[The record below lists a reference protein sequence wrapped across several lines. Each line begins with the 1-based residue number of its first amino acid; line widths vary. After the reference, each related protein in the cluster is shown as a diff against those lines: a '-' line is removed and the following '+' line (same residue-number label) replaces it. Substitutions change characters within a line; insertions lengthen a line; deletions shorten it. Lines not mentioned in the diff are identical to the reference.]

1 LEQTT
6 GDPGDL
12 SNTLK
17 HIAQTAQKFFNSDAC
32 AIVAMN
38 PITKRLTRSQSVSR
52 DLQKS
57 NFEAFE
63 PALPEWLFQKFLEQ
77 SVFVVEDLA
86 LMPEL
91 HNTFTPLK
99 GVRSLAALALRM
111 RYHQRAPGV
120 LYLYFKQR
128 KQFNTEELEL
138 FQFFAYQ
145 ASLTLQETWLLRR
158 HQIVAH
164 IGQDINH
171 E

>member
-1 LEQTT
+1 
-6 GDPGDL
+6 
-12 SNTLK
+12 
-17 HIAQTAQKFFNSDAC
+17 FFNSDAC

-86 LMPEL
+86 LMSEL
-91 HNTFTPLK
+91 HTPFTRSE

-120 LYLYFKQR
+120 LYLYFKQQR
-128 KQFNTEELEL
+128 PFNAEELEL
-138 FQFFAYQ
+138 FHFFASQ
-145 ASLTLQETWLLRR
+145 ASLILQETWLQLR

-171 E
+171 ELATIDILFQKLVQQ